1 MQDESRARG
10 FDFYTTNLEKKIK
23 EFGSLDFMKNF
34 APVIDTFHHSGMA
47 CRGKMTINVQENNSI
62 RKAQAM
68 KNWTEIRKKQ
78 ESKIE
83 KNNSKQLL
91 MQATIKGTMKRLYPA
106 PGPSVRQL
114 LKS

>member
-10 FDFYTTNLEKKIK
+10 FDFYTSNLEKKIK

-47 CRGKMTINVQENNSI
+47 CKSKMTINVQENNSI

-91 MQATIKGTMKRLYPA
+91 MQATI
-106 PGPSVRQL
+106 
-114 LKS
+114 